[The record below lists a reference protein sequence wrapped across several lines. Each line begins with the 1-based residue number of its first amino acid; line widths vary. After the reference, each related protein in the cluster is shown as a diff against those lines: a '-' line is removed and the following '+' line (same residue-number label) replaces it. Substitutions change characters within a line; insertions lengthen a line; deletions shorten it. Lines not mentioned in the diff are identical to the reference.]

1 MFTGSDPRSR
11 RAKARS
17 SSLWTEPSAGQI
29 GAKRA
34 GIHLDPEQSWANDL
48 EETGR
53 RSHSQKGSIRLN
65 WMTIT
70 KLDANGKVLLPL
82 DIRFKLDLNAGDR
95 LAIDQLGDGTIIIKK
110 PAIGLGLRR

>member
-1 MFTGSDPRSR
+1 MFTGSDTRSR

-17 SSLWTEPSAGQI
+17 ASLWTEPSAGQI

-34 GIHLDPEQSWANDL
+34 GIHLDPEQSWTDDL

-53 RSHSQKGSIRLN
+53 RSPRQKGSIRLN

-70 KLDANGKVLLPL
+70 
-82 DIRFKLDLNAGDR
+82 GDK

-110 PAIGLGLRR
+110 PIMRLGL